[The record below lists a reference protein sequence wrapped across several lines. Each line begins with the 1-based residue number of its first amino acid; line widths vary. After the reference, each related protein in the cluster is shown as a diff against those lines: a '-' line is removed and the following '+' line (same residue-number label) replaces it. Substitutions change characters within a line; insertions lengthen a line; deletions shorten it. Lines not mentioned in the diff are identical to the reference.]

1 MDPQQWGLQV
11 GNQLQRA
18 GDSAASYYLMFDRN
32 RREQARQDYEISFK
46 ERAWQSEYAKIK
58 AANETDALRQNMELQ
73 TLQKRQAA
81 LPAFAEWSNALN
93 ASRSQ
98 AITSGDPTSVR
109 NLQIP
114 KAILDTNDP
123 QLIGQVW
130 SERNAALMEAEN
142 HASNGTFEASMRTIR
157 QKVND
162 FGKDDPSQAVAVIN
176 LHNQLNA
183 IEREAKENYV
193 RTGSYLYSPESAKT
207 LSDMGDFLATKMG
220 ETAIR
225 KKPEAIL
232 PKYYDSQAQADKNR
246 SYTLGASRE
255 EASKYYDSEETTL
268 NNNAKMLQSRIE
280 TLYKEKSQAMSPQNK
295 TKIDADIQKAEAE
308 LVENEK
314 KRSELGLAR
323 LEFLRQFQESATN
336 LDAMSSAARQAIP
349 QEFRANYAGTQASA
363 ASGGAKIADEGRI
376 KRGILEKKYTVDQ
389 AIEKIK
395 LKGGAPSED
404 LLKFFEEQKRRGF

>member
-1 MDPQQWGLQV
+1 
-11 GNQLQRA
+11 
-18 GDSAASYYLMFDRN
+18 
-32 RREQARQDYEISFK
+32 
-46 ERAWQSEYAKIK
+46 
-58 AANETDALRQNMELQ
+58 
-73 TLQKRQAA
+73 
-81 LPAFAEWSNALN
+81 
-93 ASRSQ
+93 
-98 AITSGDPTSVR
+98 
-109 NLQIP
+109 
-114 KAILDTNDP
+114 
-123 QLIGQVW
+123 
-130 SERNAALMEAEN
+130 
-142 HASNGTFEASMRTIR
+142 
-157 QKVND
+157 
-162 FGKDDPSQAVAVIN
+162 
-176 LHNQLNA
+176 
-183 IEREAKENYV
+183 
-193 RTGSYLYSPESAKT
+193 
-207 LSDMGDFLATKMG
+207 MGDFLATKMG

-295 TKIDADIQKAEAE
+295 AKIDADIQKSEAE
-308 LVENEK
+308 LVDNEK

-323 LEFLRQFQESATN
+323 LEFLRQFQDSATN
-336 LDAMSSAARQAIP
+336 LDAMSSAARQGIP
-349 QEFRANYAGTQASA
+349 QEFRANYAGTQASS

-376 KRGILEKKYTVDQ
+376 KKGILEKKYTVDQ